1 MFFTLFGYYI
11 GGGGGV
17 GPKGLIHNLLMR
29 FFNLGSSKIEVFE
42 TCIFAIVTT

>member
-1 MFFTLFGYYI
+1 MFFILFGYYI
-11 GGGGGV
+11 RGGGV

-29 FFNLGSSKIEVFE
+29 FFNLGSSKIEDFE